1 MNLTTVHSL
10 WLAPLCLLLGVAVAW
25 WLYRRP
31 GAKDGLAPELAMTLA
46 VVRAIA
52 IALLSFL
59 LLEPVIR
66 TMVREVRKPV
76 VVIAHDGSS
85 SLMAAGDTLAL
96 RSTYEGNL
104 KALVERLSDT
114 YEVRS
119 FTYGGSVRE
128 GLLFDQQDALT
139 DISQLFREVYDRIA
153 GPDLGAIVIDGDG
166 IYNRGRD
173 PRLDAERS
181 GVPVFTIA
189 LGDTTVRPDLVLREV
204 EHNRINYMGNE
215 FPLVARIEA
224 RSLKGQRSRV
234 SVTHNGKEVAAK
246 EITINSDPYFE
257 EVPFSLKADRPGM
270 QRYTVEVR
278 ALSDEATSVNNTQDI
293 YIDVLDARQK
303 VLLLGASPHPDLG
316 AMRNALGGLEGYET
330 TLAFAKDFSGALEEY
345 DLVVLHGLPS
355 LQQPI
360 QPVLVRAAAK
370 GIPLLMILG
379 QGSDLVAFNSIG
391 AGVQVTGARP
401 TTVDA
406 LAAVDKSFSAFTL
419 DEEMARALERFPPMQ
434 VPFGQYELGR
444 SANALVNQRIGAV
457 KTAYPLIAVVQ
468 QNDRRMATIAG
479 EGIWRWRL
487 AAQQQ
492 YGDQQ
497 HVDRLIHKLVQY
509 LALKVDKKRFRVEHA
524 SAFNSSEAVL
534 FNAELYNPSYERV
547 NEPEVELT
555 LRDEEGRDFPYAFSR
570 SGDSYRLDAGRLPA
584 GRYTWNARTTL
595 DPERFTASGELVV
608 RPVIAEL
615 LSTVA
620 DHGLLADLAVSSEGL
635 MVYPDD
641 LEAVERAIRER
652 SQIVA
657 QSYTYTGFSDLISL
671 RWIFFVLLG
680 LLTVEWVARRRNGA
694 Y

>member
-31 GAKDGLAPELAMTLA
+31 GAKDGLAPKLAMALA
-46 VVRAIA
+46 VVRAVA
-52 IALLSFL
+52 ISLVAFL

-96 RSTYEGNL
+96 RSTYEKNL
-104 KALVERLSDT
+104 KALAERLSDT
-114 YEVRS
+114 YEVRT

-128 GLLFDQQDALT
+128 GILFDQQDELT
-139 DISQLFREVYDRIA
+139 DISQLFREVHDRIA
-153 GPDLGAIVIDGDG
+153 GPDLGAIVLDGDG

-189 LGDTTVRPDLVLREV
+189 LGDTTVRPDLVLRDV

-215 FPLVARIEA
+215 FPLLARIEA

-234 SVTHNGKEVAAK
+234 TVIHNGKEVAAK
-246 EITINSDPYFE
+246 EITISSDPYFE
-257 EVPFSLKADRPGM
+257 EVPFSLKADKPGM

-278 ALSDEATSVNNTQDI
+278 ALTDEATSVNNAQDI

-316 AMRNALGGLEGYET
+316 AIRNALSGLEGYET
-330 TLAFAKDFSGALEEY
+330 TLTFAKDFSGALEEY
-345 DLVVLHGLPS
+345 DLVVLHRLPS

-360 QPVLVRAAAK
+360 QPLLVRAAAK
-370 GIPLLMILG
+370 GIPLLVVLS
-379 QGSDLVAFNSIG
+379 QGSDLNAFNTIG

-419 DEEMARALERFPPMQ
+419 DEEMVRALERFPPMQ

-444 SANALVNQRIGAV
+444 SASALVNQRIGAV

-534 FNAELYNPSYERV
+534 FSAELYNPSYERV
-547 NEPEVELT
+547 NDPEVELT
-555 LRDEEGRDFPYAFSR
+555 LRDEEGRDFPYSFSR
-570 SGDSYRLDAGRLPA
+570 SGDSYRLEAGRLPA
-584 GRYTWNARTTL
+584 GRYTWTARTTL
-595 DPERFTASGELVV
+595 DTERFTASGELVV

-620 DHGLLADLAVSSEGL
+620 DHGLLADLAVRTEGL

-641 LEAVERAIRER
+641 LDAVERAIRER

-657 QSYTYTGFSDLISL
+657 QSYTYTSFSDLISL